1 MLLGGIMP
9 PPSPEIALR
18 AIKVPMLG
26 AKAEAKTLTA
36 SNVSPINATG
46 RLPNESDKG
55 PTETT
60 EKPHAAN
67 VTVLNCPATEIEVSK
82 SAAMATSSGANIKEV
97 LMVAKSPKP
106 TETMKR
112 V

>member
-26 AKAEAKTLTA
+26 AKAEAKTLTV

-67 VTVLNCPATEIEVSK
+67 VTVLSCPATETEVLK